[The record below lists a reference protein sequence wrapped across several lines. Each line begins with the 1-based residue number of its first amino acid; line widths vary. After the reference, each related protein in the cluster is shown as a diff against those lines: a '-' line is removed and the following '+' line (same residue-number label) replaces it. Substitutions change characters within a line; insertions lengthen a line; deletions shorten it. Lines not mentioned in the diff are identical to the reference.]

1 MPRQSSIKRL
11 PAAQRSFLEKLIRED
26 RYTLDEIIAQVR
38 ERFPAAKV
46 PSRSAVGRYK
56 QNVDELAGRMR
67 DIQAAGTALVA
78 ELGEDPN
85 DRAGQLLVQ
94 AVTTLATHA
103 ALSAT
108 DTNQDISIKDVGEL
122 ARAARAV
129 LEARK
134 MSLAERQ
141 DIARLAREQ
150 LQAEQAEKLKDV
162 VKTGGMTAATAET
175 IRRLIL
181 GMPE

>member
-1 MPRQSSIKRL
+1 MPRPSSIKRL
-11 PAAQRSFLEKLIRED
+11 PDEQRRFIEKLLRSE
-26 RYTLDEIIAQVR
+26 RYTLDEIIDQVR
-38 ERFPAAKV
+38 TQFPTAKA
-46 PSRSAVGRYK
+46 PSRSALGRYS
-56 QNVDELAGRMR
+56 QQVSELAGRMR

-103 ALSAT
+103 ALKAT
-108 DTNQDISIKDVGEL
+108 DAESDDLSIKEIGML
-122 ARAARAV
+122 ARGARAV

-141 DIARLAREQ
+141 EIARIAREQ
-150 LQAEQAEKLKDV
+150 LQAEQAEALKNV
-162 VKTGGMTAATAET
+162 VKAGGMTAATAET
-175 IRRLIL
+175 IRRQIL
-181 GMPE
+181 GMA